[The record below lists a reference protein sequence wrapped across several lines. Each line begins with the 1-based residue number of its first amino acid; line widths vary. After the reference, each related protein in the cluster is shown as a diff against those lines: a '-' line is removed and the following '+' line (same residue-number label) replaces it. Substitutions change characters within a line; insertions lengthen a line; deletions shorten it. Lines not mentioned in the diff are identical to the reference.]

1 MALYMYGLCLTF
13 IVKMK
18 YNLQLKLD
26 LVLSKLKLCMMSGF
40 SFFIRIRGRLDPEI
54 SHLEAQVVRN

>member
-18 YNLQLKLD
+18 YNLQLKLN
-26 LVLSKLKLCMMSGF
+26 LVLSKLKLCMSGF
-40 SFFIRIRGRLDPEI
+40 SFFICIRGRLDPEI
-54 SHLEAQVVRN
+54 SNLEAQVVRN